1 MMRIAVVAVG
11 DELLLGDG
19 VNSNLT
25 WLARELAQAGMQ
37 TVRGIEVGDNLA
49 ELVPALRGALEV
61 ADAVVVTG
69 GLGPTSDDRTREAL
83 ATLGG
88 VELRRDPELAST
100 IGAWFAE
107 RGRPAPQSVFGQA
120 DVPEGAR
127 PLGNGLGTAPG
138 IHIEIAGR
146 PVYAVPGVPTEMRL
160 MFGATVLPDLRSRA
174 GSPRP
179 LLTRQ
184 ARVSGVGESAV
195 ADRLAEVE
203 ADLPAQIALAYL
215 ASPGEVRVRLTG
227 IDPQQ
232 LDAWLDRVA
241 SVLGEDVSGFGDE
254 TLPATVLWLL
264 VARSETVATAES
276 LTGGAVASALVDIP
290 GASAAFVGGVVAYA
304 TALKVQLLGVDAGLL
319 ETNGT
324 VDPQVALEMAR
335 GVRSRLGA
343 DWGIST
349 TGVAGPLPEAAVE
362 PGTAFIA
369 VVGPSVER
377 VVQVKQMGG
386 RDLVR
391 QVVRVRV
398 LDLLRRSLLAA
409 GSGRPDPEHT
419 P

>member
-138 IHIEIAGR
+138 IHIEIAG
-146 PVYAVPGVPTEMRL
+146 
-160 MFGATVLPDLRSRA
+160 
-174 GSPRP
+174 
-179 LLTRQ
+179 
-184 ARVSGVGESAV
+184 
-195 ADRLAEVE
+195 
-203 ADLPAQIALAYL
+203 
-215 ASPGEVRVRLTG
+215 
-227 IDPQQ
+227 
-232 LDAWLDRVA
+232 
-241 SVLGEDVSGFGDE
+241 
-254 TLPATVLWLL
+254 
-264 VARSETVATAES
+264 
-276 LTGGAVASALVDIP
+276 
-290 GASAAFVGGVVAYA
+290 
-304 TALKVQLLGVDAGLL
+304 
-319 ETNGT
+319 
-324 VDPQVALEMAR
+324 
-335 GVRSRLGA
+335 
-343 DWGIST
+343 
-349 TGVAGPLPEAAVE
+349 
-362 PGTAFIA
+362 
-369 VVGPSVER
+369 
-377 VVQVKQMGG
+377 
-386 RDLVR
+386 
-391 QVVRVRV
+391 
-398 LDLLRRSLLAA
+398 
-409 GSGRPDPEHT
+409 
-419 P
+419 